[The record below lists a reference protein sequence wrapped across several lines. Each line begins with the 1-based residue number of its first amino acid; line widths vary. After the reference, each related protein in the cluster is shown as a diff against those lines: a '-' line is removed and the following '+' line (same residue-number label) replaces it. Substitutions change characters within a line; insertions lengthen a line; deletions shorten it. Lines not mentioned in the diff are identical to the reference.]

1 MAVSS
6 TPPPVVAA
14 IAAHDPLGGAG
25 LAADLTTFA
34 SLGVHGVVAAT
45 ALTAQHLASV
55 DRVEPT
61 PPSLVAAQLDGI
73 VAGFTIAAAKT
84 GLLGSAEIVE
94 IVVDRIDEGTLP
106 APVVDPV
113 LVDGR
118 GVRFVSAEVETAYR
132 TRLIPRARI
141 LTPNVHEASLLVGRR
156 LDSIDDV
163 VAVADDLAG
172 LGAEIVVVTGGNFL
186 DAIAV
191 DVVVDGGG
199 AVELLEGPRFESGHV
214 RGSGCTFAAAAAAM
228 LAHGDAPIEAL
239 RTAKRFV
246 SDRIAAG
253 SAWQLDDGVAGP
265 VAHWF

>member
-1 MAVSS
+1 VSS
-6 TPPPVVAA
+6 SPPPVVATV
-14 IAAHDPLGGAG
+14 AAHDPLGGAG

-45 ALTAQHLASV
+45 AVTAQHLTSV

-61 PPSLVAAQLDGI
+61 PADLVAAQLAGI
-73 VAGFTIAAAKT
+73 VADFTVAAAKT

-94 IVVDRIDEGTLP
+94 IVVACIDDGTLP

-118 GVRFVSAEVETAYR
+118 GVRFVPEEVETAYR
-132 TRLIPRARI
+132 TALIPRARV
-141 LTPNVHEASLLVGRR
+141 LTPNIHEASLLLGCTLECV
-156 LDSIDDV
+156 DDI
-163 VAVADDLAG
+163 VAAADQLAL
-172 LGAEIVVVTGGNFL
+172 LGAETVVVTGGSFL
-186 DAIAV
+186 EGPAV
-191 DVVVDGGG
+191 DVVVDSAGE
-199 AVELLEGPRFESGHV
+199 VELLVGPRIPSPHV
-214 RGSGCTFAAAAAAM
+214 RGSGCTFAAATAAM

-253 SAWQLDDGVAGP
+253 SAWQLSEGVIGP
-265 VAHWF
+265 VGHWF